1 MKNLAK
7 IGAIAL
13 MFCLTAAP
21 AHAQD
26 NTGDT
31 AAYAAPAP
39 APVSAAEKL
48 EALKHMS
55 PEERKAAIAERRE
68 ALKNMSPEERE
79 AAKAE
84 RKAAFQNLSEEQKQQ
99 IKAAMKERG
108 GAHGFKGRA
117 RE

>member
-13 MFCLTAAP
+13 IFCLIAAP
-21 AHAQD
+21 ARAQD
-26 NTGDT
+26 STGEPP
-31 AAYAAPAP
+31 AYAAPAP
-39 APVSAAEKL
+39 ASAAEKL

-108 GAHGFKGRA
+108 GAHAFKDRA